1 MNTALAP
8 NANALS
14 TSVPCLTPPSR
25 YTSTLPLTA
34 STTSPSTSICSSGPK
49 QTVTLVIRRISVIQT
64 LYNLLA
70 T

>member
-34 STTSPSTSICSSGPK
+34 SATSPNASI
-49 QTVTLVIRRISVIQT
+49 
-64 LYNLLA
+64 YNLLV
-70 T
+70 TFLRQSTYV